1 MKKLSKS
8 VSMIA
13 ILTAS
18 TALALATASFG
29 GAVPNDSQGSRTNQ
43 AAAIPQLQLAA
54 RQALADGRN
63 GGKNNPEYG
72 RKNYQINQLID
83 KIQSGQQV
91 DPAEIDKAME
101 PVHIW

>member
-1 MKKLSKS
+1 MKKLST
-8 VSMIA
+8 IA

-18 TALALATASFG
+18 TALALATASFA

-43 AAAIPQLQLAA
+43 AAAIPQLQVAA

>member
-1 MKKLSKS
+1 MKKL
-8 VSMIA
+8 SMIA

-18 TALALATASFG
+18 TALALATASFA
-29 GAVPNDSQGSRTNQ
+29 GAVPNESQGSRTNQ
-43 AAAIPQLQLAA
+43 AAVVPQLQLAA

>member
-1 MKKLSKS
+1 MKKLST
-8 VSMIA
+8 IA

-91 DPAEIDKAME
+91 EIAVL
-101 PVHIW
+101 PVALPSSHL